1 MLMGRG
7 GALADEIR
15 KLRGELRDAER
26 AEEPDKAITVLA
38 QLCELEPND
47 LRSRQKLAGY
57 LSRTGQLAEAQSHLQ
72 QCANGY
78 AMEGFLNKAIQV
90 VKELV
95 QLNPADEVALRGLQ
109 GLYARRHRG
118 RSSAGPIP
126 GFQLPPGGRE
136 LWGSDPI
143 EVDFEDV
150 PTAVDGEGEPS
161 FPPTLIPRSAS
172 SREKTPSYPDEPD
185 ADPGT
190 GSRRTLQPLTGTER
204 DLGELIASASA
215 EARREPADQFGQPG
229 LRDIPLFSRVP
240 DEALDLIAQRAEEKD
255 FEPGET
261 LFHQGDWE
269 SNLWLILHG
278 RLEVKR
284 RTTAGHELTL
294 ARLGPGAPLGE
305 MSIFN
310 DSPRTAS
317 AHALTHLKCYRLRRS
332 DLQEIWQEFPKIR
345 DLLLREYRLRHL
357 RNLVDHAPV
366 MQAIPKAMRR
376 GVAMLFKVREVPAGT
391 LLLDAGGEAG
401 GLFGVL
407 GGRVRVEM
415 RSEAGDYRMLAVM
428 SQGAVFGGEELVIGE
443 RLGLRYVTAGRASVL
458 RLPADVYHRL
468 LDEHPS
474 LKAYLERVAIQRR
487 RLAQEIIT
495 AQDLF
500 HG

>member
-1 MLMGRG
+1 M
-7 GALADEIR
+7 ADQVR

-26 AEEPDKAITVLA
+26 AKQEDKAITVLA

-47 LRSRQKLAGY
+47 LRSRQKLASY
-57 LSRTGQLAEAQSHLQ
+57 LSRKGQLVEAQVHLQ

-109 GLYARRHRG
+109 GLYARRQRG
-118 RSSAGPIP
+118 RTAAGPIP
-126 GFQLPPGGRE
+126 NFEMPPGGKE
-136 LWGSDPI
+136 HWGANPI
-143 EVDFEDV
+143 EVDFEDA
-150 PTAVDGEGEPS
+150 PTAVDGDSEPS
-161 FPPTLIPRSAS
+161 YPPTLLPRQAASA
-172 SREKTPSYPDEPD
+172 PAFPNAPD
-185 ADPGT
+185 AKEETGT
-190 GSRRTLQPLTGTER
+190 RRTLQPLVGTER
-204 DLGELIASASA
+204 DLGELIASASV
-215 EARREPADQFGQPG
+215 ETRREASDQFGQPG

-255 FEPGET
+255 FGPGET

-284 RTTAGHELTL
+284 RTTEGQEITL

-317 AHALTHLKCYRLRRS
+317 AHALTHLKCYRLRRA
-332 DLQEIWQEFPKIR
+332 DLQEIWQQFPKIR

-366 MQAIPKAMRR
+366 MNAIPKPMRR
-376 GVAMLFKVREVPAGT
+376 GVAMLFKVREVAAGT
-391 LLLDAGGEAG
+391 LLLDGSDSVG

-407 GGRVRVEM
+407 GGRVRAEM
-415 RSEAGDYRMLAVM
+415 RSEAGDFRMLAVM
-428 SQGAVFGGEELVIGE
+428 GQGAIFGGEAPVLGE
-443 RLGLRYVTAGRASVL
+443 QLGLRYITAGRASIL
-458 RLPADVYHRL
+458 RLPEDVYLRL

-474 LKAYLERVAIQRR
+474 LRAYIERVAVQRR

>member
-1 MLMGRG
+1 M
-7 GALADEIR
+7 ADQVR
-15 KLRGELRDAER
+15 TLRGQLRDAER
-26 AEEPDKAITVLA
+26 AEQADKAISILA
-38 QLCELEPND
+38 ELCKLEPND
-47 LRSRQKLAGY
+47 LRSRQKLASY
-57 LSRTGQLAEAQSHLQ
+57 LSRTDQLAEARVHLQ

-90 VKELV
+90 VKELI

-109 GLYARRHRG
+109 GLYARRQRG
-118 RSSAGPIP
+118 RTSAGPIP
-126 GFQLPPGGRE
+126 NFEMPPGGRE
-136 LWGSDPI
+136 LWGNHPI
-143 EVDFEDV
+143 EVDFEDSS
-150 PTAVDGEGEPS
+150 TAVDGDDEPS
-161 FPPTLIPRSAS
+161 YPPTLVPRPADSISTSPAFPDDPDQ
-172 SREKTPSYPDEPD
+172 RE
-185 ADPGT
+185 AT
-190 GSRRTLQPLTGTER
+190 GSRRTLQPLVGTER
-204 DLGELIASASA
+204 DLGELIASASV
-215 EARREPADQFGQPG
+215 ESRRESSDQFGQPA

-240 DEALDLIAQRAEEKD
+240 DEALDLIAQRAVEKD
-255 FEPGET
+255 FEPGDT

-284 RTTAGHELTL
+284 RTTEGQELTL

-332 DLQEIWQEFPKIR
+332 DLQEIWQQFPKIR

-366 MQAIPKAMRR
+366 MKAIPKAMRR
-376 GVAMLFKVREVPAGT
+376 GVAMLFKVREVAAGT
-391 LLLDAGGEAG
+391 LLLDGSGKAGGI
-401 GLFGVL
+401 FGVL
-407 GGRVRVEM
+407 GGRVRAEM
-415 RSEAGDYRMLAVM
+415 RSEAGDFRMLAVM
-428 SQGAVFGGEELVIGE
+428 SQGAIFGGEEPVLGE
-443 RLGLRYVTAGRASVL
+443 RLGLRYITAGRASIL
-458 RLPADVYHRL
+458 RLPEDVYLRL
-468 LDEHPS
+468 LEEHPS
-474 LKAYLERVAIQRR
+474 LHAYIERVAIQRR